1 MNMNNNNMNNM
12 NMNNMNMNMNNMNM
26 NNIIKQD
33 SVNDIVVPIMV
44 IPGIDF
50 LLCKFFGKKTR
61 WFQLHSAINAI
72 IVFII
77 WEDIIALFK
86 NPLQNIEDTNSKID
100 TYFIL
105 FLHIY
110 HFLIVNDLTTM
121 DYFHHILFVGCGLLP
136 TLLIQTCNIIRLA
149 WLSTCGLPG
158 VIEYFTLSLVKH
170 NKMSNIKQKK
180 IISYVYNYIRYPIT
194 IYCPT
199 VTYIAYKENKLID
212 YNSYIIL
219 YINLMLFFNG
229 AFYNKLT
236 VENYIIHKEKG
247 IPFNPELGF

>member
-1 MNMNNNNMNNM
+1 MNNPWTLY
-12 NMNNMNMNMNNMNM
+12 
-26 NNIIKQD
+26 IY
-33 SVNDIVVPIMV
+33 NDIATPIIV

-50 LLCKFFGKKTR
+50 LLCKMFGKKTR
-61 WFQLHSAINAI
+61 WFQLHSAINGI
-72 IVFII
+72 IVSII
-77 WEDIIALFK
+77 WEDIVNIFTD
-86 NPLQNIEDTNSKID
+86 PLQSIEVTKSNID

-110 HFLIVNDLTTM
+110 HFFIVNDLTIM

-136 TLLIQTCNIIRLA
+136 TLLIKTNNIIRLA

-158 VIEYFTLSLVKH
+158 CIEYFTLSLVKH
-170 NKMSNIKQKK
+170 NKMCYIRQKN
-180 IISYVYNYIRYPIT
+180 IISHVYNYIRYPIT

-199 VTYIAYKENKLID
+199 VTYIAYCENKLID
-212 YNSYIIL
+212 YNVCIIV

-236 VENYIIHKEKG
+236 VENYILHKSKG
-247 IPFNPELGF
+247 GTPL

>member
-1 MNMNNNNMNNM
+1 MNNPWT
-12 NMNNMNMNMNNMNM
+12 
-26 NNIIKQD
+26 IYIY
-33 SVNDIVVPIMV
+33 NDIATPIIV

-50 LLCKFFGKKTR
+50 LLCKLFGTKTR
-61 WFQLHSAINAI
+61 WFQLHSAINGI
-72 IVFII
+72 IVLII
-77 WEDIIALFK
+77 WEDIINIFT
-86 NPLQNIEDTNSKID
+86 NPLQSIEVTKSNID

-110 HFLIVNDLTTM
+110 HFFIVNDLTIM

-136 TLLIQTCNIIRLA
+136 TLLIKTNNIMRIA

-158 VIEYFTLSLVKH
+158 CIEYFTLSLVKH
-170 NKMSNIKQKK
+170 NKMCYIRQKN
-180 IISYVYNYIRYPIT
+180 IISHVYNYIRYPIT

-199 VTYIAYKENKLID
+199 VTYIAYCENKLID
-212 YNSYIIL
+212 YNVCIIL

-236 VENYIIHKEKG
+236 VENYILHKEKG
-247 IPFNPELGF
+247 TPLRPQLRSE

>member
-1 MNMNNNNMNNM
+1 MNNPWTLY
-12 NMNNMNMNMNNMNM
+12 
-26 NNIIKQD
+26 IY
-33 SVNDIVVPIMV
+33 NDIATPIIV

-50 LLCKFFGKKTR
+50 LLCKMFGKKTR
-61 WFQLHSAINAI
+61 WFQLHSAINGI
-72 IVFII
+72 IVSII
-77 WEDIIALFK
+77 WEDIVNIFTD
-86 NPLQNIEDTNSKID
+86 PLQSIEVTKSNID

-110 HFLIVNDLTTM
+110 HFFIVNDLTIM

-136 TLLIQTCNIIRLA
+136 TLLIKTTNIIRLA

-158 VIEYFTLSLVKH
+158 CIEYFTLSLVKH
-170 NKMSNIKQKK
+170 DKMCYIRQKN

-199 VTYIAYKENKLID
+199 VTYIAYCENKLID
-212 YNSYIIL
+212 YNVCIIV

-236 VENYIIHKEKG
+236 VENYILHKSKG
-247 IPFNPELGF
+247 GTPL

>member
-1 MNMNNNNMNNM
+1 MNNPWTLY
-12 NMNNMNMNMNNMNM
+12 
-26 NNIIKQD
+26 IY
-33 SVNDIVVPIMV
+33 NDIATPIIV

-50 LLCKFFGKKTR
+50 LLCKMLRKKTR
-61 WFQLHSAINAI
+61 WFQLHSAINGI
-72 IVFII
+72 IVSII
-77 WEDIIALFK
+77 WEDIVNIFTD
-86 NPLQNIEDTNSKID
+86 PLQSIEVTKSNID

-110 HFLIVNDLTTM
+110 HFFIVNDLTIM

-136 TLLIQTCNIIRLA
+136 TLLIKTTNIIRLA

-158 VIEYFTLSLVKH
+158 CIEYFTLSLVKH
-170 NKMSNIKQKK
+170 DKMCYIRQKN

-199 VTYIAYKENKLID
+199 VTYIAYCENKLID
-212 YNSYIIL
+212 YNVCIIV

-236 VENYIIHKEKG
+236 VENYILHKSKG
-247 IPFNPELGF
+247 GTPL